1 MTVATMR
8 SSGTPSPLEAGTHD
22 ANIAGLA
29 PPIPFDLGTLPI
41 AGAAQVAERF
51 GLPGLPEISAAI
63 GSTAAVAKAVLGE
76 GASAAPVDATDDL
89 AEAEAPAW
97 LGATAKLIRPL
108 CVGALMAIPTVG
120 AASVGIVAMFS
131 PATAL
136 GMADASTRFLA
147 GIPGDIV
154 VLIGALAGGYTAA
167 RSAEKIVGLRR

>member
-29 PPIPFDLGTLPI
+29 PPIPFDLGSIPPGFFMQGALATPP
-41 AGAAQVAERF
+41 APRGAAIASD
-51 GLPGLPEISAAI
+51 GSLATPPEGTID
-63 GSTAAVAKAVLGE
+63 LG
-76 GASAAPVDATDDL
+76 G
-89 AEAEAPAW
+89 EAPAW

-120 AASVGIVAMFS
+120 AASVGVVAMFS
-131 PATAL
+131 PATGL
-136 GMADASTRFLA
+136 GMAEASTRFLA

-154 VLIGALAGGYTAA
+154 ALIGFLAGGYTLA